1 MAAEFLSEEEINKMF
16 DTVETDEEK
25 SSGVSDIGE
34 DYAQTVSYGK
44 VFKWKD
50 REQMSFAKEYKSPV
64 IKEKNVLYNPEPHQI
79 NGDDQIVV
87 KPINQYRMQTG

>member
-16 DTVETDEEK
+16 ETVDTDEGK
-25 SSGVSDIGE
+25 SDDVSDLSE
-34 DYAQTVSYGK
+34 DYAQTVSYSK

-50 REQMSFAKEYKSPV
+50 REQVSFAKEYKSPV

-79 NGDDQIVV
+79 
-87 KPINQYRMQTG
+87 KW